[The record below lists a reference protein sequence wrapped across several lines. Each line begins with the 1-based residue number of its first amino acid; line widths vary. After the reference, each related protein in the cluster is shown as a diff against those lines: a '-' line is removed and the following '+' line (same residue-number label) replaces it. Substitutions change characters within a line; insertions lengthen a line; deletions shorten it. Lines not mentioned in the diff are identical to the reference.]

1 VKLNFFSKRP
11 LSQISDDKLFAEI
24 STEHEYETKVNK
36 YNAPHDE
43 TLSVNLRLLKHP
55 KEEIR
60 KKAVTNLLLLERD
73 EDKEEAVLIGIAE
86 MLINGSSTE
95 EKRYAFIRLGANLDR
110 FPKSRLRIG
119 ILPNVVNAIT
129 HWINICPKRT
139 NPELDE
145 LDRKSDRFLTQLTM
159 SEGVMEL
166 IKALSDYALN
176 TNNSES
182 YRNSATILLW
192 HLNDERTRPALTKL
206 SLEEG
211 YIGSNAKK
219 GLSRLDIMKS

>member
-1 VKLNFFSKRP
+1 VKLNFFSKKP

-24 STEHEYETKVNK
+24 LTEYEYETKVNK
-36 YNAPHDE
+36 YNAPHNE
-43 TLSVNLRLLKHP
+43 TQLVNLRLLKHP

-60 KKAVTNLLLLERD
+60 KKAVTNLFLLESD
-73 EDKEEAVLIGIAE
+73 KDKEEAVLNGIAE
-86 MLINGSSTE
+86 MLTNGTSTE

-110 FPKSRLRIG
+110 FPSSRLKIG
-119 ILPNVVNAIT
+119 IQPDVVKAII

-139 NPELDE
+139 NPEFDS

-159 SEGVMEL
+159 SEGATEL
-166 IKALSDYALN
+166 IDALFKYALN
-176 TNNSES
+176 TTNNES
-182 YRNSATILLW
+182 YRNSATICLW

-206 SLEEG
+206 SEEEG

-219 GLSRLDIMKS
+219 GLARLNTMKS